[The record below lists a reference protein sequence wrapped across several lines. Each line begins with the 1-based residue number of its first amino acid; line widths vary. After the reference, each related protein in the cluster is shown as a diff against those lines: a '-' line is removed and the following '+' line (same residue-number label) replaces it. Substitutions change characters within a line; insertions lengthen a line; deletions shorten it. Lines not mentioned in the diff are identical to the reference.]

1 MALTH
6 SSRLSFTRTIWHR
19 LTTKSLLEG
28 RHHEDMFLYVLL
40 CSFVLSGKM
49 WFSGWDWGGYHCVS
63 YCTSLNERWRHGRKE
78 PKPLPAIPRS
88 HGHPMSSV
96 QKTRP
101 FLATKVSEAHCCA
114 TSAASSG
121 KASKPKRTC
130 SMARY
135 GTVKLRNLRCLG
147 RPLFSVPRCT
157 ILYHVVMHVVTFRRF
172 ETCQKTCWNM
182 LKLWDLITTR
192 SITEAAFLV
201 TQLLPH
207 QDRGKSVLHQH
218 NVAIRLSEM
227 RAEALK
233 PWHHQNDAKSC
244 HCATQPSNL
253 MVWIQA
259 DLQGSRWQHGYP
271 HAHITSYYRV
281 P

>member
-1 MALTH
+1 MFFYV
-6 SSRLSFTRTIWHR
+6 LSFCLERCGFPAGTGEATIVFLIALPSMNVGGMGARNPSHCQR
-19 LTTKSLLEG
+19 SHDPMGIPCPLCRRPG
-28 RHHEDMFLYVLL
+28 RF
-40 CSFVLSGKM
+40 
-49 WFSGWDWGGYHCVS
+49 W
-63 YCTSLNERWRHGRKE
+63 
-78 PKPLPAIPRS
+78 PPRS
-88 HGHPMSSV
+88 RKPIAAPHRQHRPGRLPSQSAPAVWHG
-96 QKTRP
+96 
-101 FLATKVSEAHCCA
+101 
-114 TSAASSG
+114 
-121 KASKPKRTC
+121 
-130 SMARY
+130 MARY

-218 NVAIRLSEM
+218 NVAIRQSEM